1 MQDDLPA
8 LVMHAL
14 AKAKTPAE
22 RAQLEAQYRALRAA
36 KRQAPAPVSVPAP
49 APSPAPVPAR
59 ARARASKRHIVA
71 KLPADWRARVFAAT
85 DSGRAPSELRRAVA
99 LLWLTGCRPAEIE
112 KGLDVSI
119 LGQYIVVKISGAKC
133 GVIDNGLTQ
142 AQRGIE
148 TRILAISAGLNPAAE
163 MLYSLA
169 TAAGGKMR
177 VEYDSV
183 ALSNKVS
190 EAGKKALKKKG
201 ISPYCFRHAMGGDLK
216 SCDGLDDAFRAQVM
230 GHLSVE
236 SLAKYG
242 RRRRGGGGPSPVQ
255 RVRTTAAPHGE
266 RSTPSAPAPE
276 ALAAR
281 PRP

>member
-1 MQDDLPA
+1 MRDDLPA
-8 LVMHAL
+8 LVVHAL
-14 AKAKTPAE
+14 ARAKTPAE

-36 KRQAPAPVSVPAP
+36 RAAQRPAPAPVPVPPPPPAP
-49 APSPAPVPAR
+49 AP

-85 DSGRAPSELRRAVA
+85 DSGRAPSRLRQAVA

-112 KGLDVSI
+112 KGVDVSI
-119 LGQYIVVKISGAKC
+119 LGQYLVVKISGAKC
-133 GVIDNGLTQ
+133 GVIDNGSTQ
-142 AQRGIE
+142 ALRGIE

-183 ALSNKVS
+183 ALSNKVAA
-190 EAGKKALKKKG
+190 AGKKALKKSG
-201 ISPYCFRHAMGGDLK
+201 VSPYCFRHAMGSDLK
-216 SCDGLDDAFRAQVM
+216 SCDGLDDAFKAQVM

-236 SLAKYG
+236 SLARYG
-242 RRRRGGGGPSPVQ
+242 RRRRGGGGPSPIQ
-255 RVRTTAAPHGE
+255 RVRA
-266 RSTPSAPAPE
+266 SADPRGVRAVPGTPAPE

>member
-36 KRQAPAPVSVPAP
+36 KRQAPAPVPVPAP

-59 ARARASKRHIVA
+59 ARASKRHVVA

-85 DSGRAPSELRRAVA
+85 ESGRAPSRLRQAVA

-112 KGLDVSI
+112 KGVEVSI
-119 LGQYIVVKISGAKC
+119 IGKYLVLKIHGAKC
-133 GVIDNGLTQ
+133 GVIDNGVTQ

-148 TRILAISAGLNPAAE
+148 TRVLTISPSQNAAAE
-163 MLYSLA
+163 MLFSLA
-169 TAAGGKMR
+169 TESGGKMQ
-177 VEYDSV
+177 VKYDAV

-201 ISPYCFRHAMGGDLK
+201 ISPYCFRHAMGCDLK
-216 SCDGLDDAFRAQVM
+216 SCDGIDDSFRAQVM

-236 SLAKYG
+236 SLARYG

-255 RVRTTAAPHGE
+255 RVRTTDAPHGE
-266 RSTPSAPAPE
+266 RSAPSAPA
-276 ALAAR
+276 AAMTAR
-281 PRP
+281 PKA

>member
-59 ARARASKRHIVA
+59 ARARASKRHVVA

-85 DSGRAPSELRRAVA
+85 ESGRAPSRLRQAVA

-112 KGLDVSI
+112 KGVEVSI
-119 LGQYIVVKISGAKC
+119 IGKYLVLKINGAKC
-133 GVIDNGLTQ
+133 GVIDNGVTQ

-148 TRILAISAGLNPAAE
+148 TRVLTISPSQNAAAE
-163 MLYSLA
+163 MLFSLA
-169 TAAGGKMR
+169 TESGGKMQ
-177 VEYDSV
+177 VKYDAV

-201 ISPYCFRHAMGGDLK
+201 ISPYCFRHAMGCDLK

-236 SLAKYG
+236 SLARYG

-255 RVRTTAAPHGE
+255 RVRTTDAPHGE
-266 RSTPSAPAPE
+266 RSAPSAPA
-276 ALAAR
+276 AAMTAR
-281 PRP
+281 PKA

>member
-22 RAQLEAQYRALRAA
+22 RARLEAQYRALRAA
-36 KRQAPAPVSVPAP
+36 RAAQRPAPAPVPPPPPAP
-49 APSPAPVPAR
+49 AP
-59 ARARASKRHIVA
+59 ARASKKHVVA

-85 DSGRAPSELRRAVA
+85 DSGRAPSRLRQAVA

-112 KGLDVSI
+112 KGVDVSI
-119 LGQYIVVKISGAKC
+119 LGQYLVVKISGAKC
-133 GVIDNGLTQ
+133 GVIDNGSTQ
-142 AQRGIE
+142 ALRGIE
-148 TRILAISAGLNPAAE
+148 TRILAISAVLNPAAE

-190 EAGKKALKKKG
+190 AAGKKALKKSG
-201 ISPYCFRHAMGGDLK
+201 VSPYCFRHAMGSDLK
-216 SCDGLDDAFRAQVM
+216 SCDGLDDAFRARVM

-255 RVRTTAAPHGE
+255 RVRASADPGE
-266 RSTPSAPAPE
+266 RSVPGAPAPE